1 MGWKKVLVISTIL
14 LCSCKNYYV
23 NHNGGY
29 RPKKSKFK
37 LAETPYKLKKKDLVN
52 TSYVYINKSENRV
65 SYLRFFSDGRF
76 FEGRNELNNEK
87 LKLTTINNF
96 NKYGE
101 IGYFKLNDNKIEI
114 ETFNVNLGGSRG
126 NVGYY
131 SKSYGYIKK
140 DSVFIF
146 FNSIENSFEKTGFP
160 KPNKENCIIYI
171 GEKIEGLKQT
181 TDW

>member
-1 MGWKKVLVISTIL
+1 
-14 LCSCKNYYV
+14 V

-52 TSYVYINKSENRV
+52 TSYVYINKGKNRV

-101 IGYFKLNDNKIEI
+101 IGYFKLNDKKIEI
-114 ETFNVNLGGSRG
+114 ENFNVKLGG
-126 NVGYY
+126 
-131 SKSYGYIKK
+131 
-140 DSVFIF
+140 
-146 FNSIENSFEKTGFP
+146 
-160 KPNKENCIIYI
+160 
-171 GEKIEGLKQT
+171 
-181 TDW
+181 